1 MHDDFAPRPRAPE
14 FPPNDW
20 DAIREHYA
28 YFLPRIMAEA
38 RDEWAFDPYLWDNGM
53 LRMTPIE
60 AWLWA
65 DLREVNAIVYPQFP
79 VGGVFVDFANP
90 VAKVAIECD
99 GAAYHQDVAKDRKRD
114 ARLQALGWTVYRIPG
129 WVCRTES
136 DPETGRLGKAGVEV
150 RRIVL
155 RHRIT
160 RGGGLLEMLHEQL
173 RRYELGDAAY
183 EAAEH

>member
-1 MHDDFAPRPRAPE
+1 MFE
-14 FPPNDW
+14 QTNDW
-20 DAIREHYA
+20 ARIREHYTH
-28 YFLPRIMAEA
+28 FMPRILATA
-38 RDEWAFDPYLWDNGM
+38 RDEWALDPYLWDNGGM

-79 VGGVFVDFANP
+79 IGNVFVDFANP

-99 GAAYHQDVAKDRKRD
+99 GAAYHLDVEKDRKRD

-129 WVCRTES
+129 WMCATDS
-136 DPETGRLGKAGVEV
+136 DPKTGRLGKAGAFV

-155 RHRIT
+155 NHRIT
-160 RGGGLLEMLHEQL
+160 RQGGLLDVIYHQL
-173 RRYELGDAAY
+173 QRYEHGDAIY
-183 EAAEH
+183 DEVEH